1 MAQRDGVLELA
12 ADCDDSD
19 RLIADVFPAVHFG
32 VPVMRS
38 WREDL
43 RSDLIRHEGIVRHA
57 YQDHLGFWTIGIGRL
72 IDQRRGGGISQQEA
86 EVLLDN
92 DIERVLVSLNQ
103 SLEWFHRLP
112 ERKKRALANMAFQL
126 GPAGLFGFRR
136 MLAALK
142 RGDYS
147 AASRE
152 ALDSK
157 WARQTP
163 NRAKEIAALL
173 GEDLT

>member
-1 MAQRDGVLELA
+1 LL
-12 ADCDDSD
+12 
-19 RLIADVFPAVHFG
+19 
-32 VPVMRS
+32 
-38 WREDL
+38 
-43 RSDLIRHEGIVRHA
+43 RHEGIVRHA
-57 YQDHLGFWTIGIGRL
+57 YQDSLGFWTIGVGRM
-72 IDQRRGGGISQQEA
+72 IDQRRGGGLSQQEI
-86 EVLLDN
+86 ELLLDN
-92 DIERVLVSLNQ
+92 DIERVLTALNQ

-147 AASRE
+147 AAHRE

-157 WARQTP
+157 WAQQTP
-163 NRAKEIAALL
+163 GRAQEVASLL
-173 GEDLT
+173 AEDLT